1 MKTKYKVIG
10 NALNKIETMKRVA
23 ITYYNPTTKA
33 LENAEKVFAFESAT
47 EKANEFKKALN
58 ENGFK
63 IVEVVKENVK
73 KRTVI
78 SLDFVNWENARE
90 YIEISTEN
98 EPENEPEND

>member
-10 NALNKIETMKRVA
+10 NSLNKIETIKRVK

-33 LENAEKVFAFESAT
+33 LENAVKVFDFESAT
-47 EKANEFKKALN
+47 EKINEYKKALN

-73 KRTVI
+73 KRVVI
-78 SLDFVNWENARE
+78 SLDLVNWENARE
-90 YIEISTEN
+90 YFEIDD
-98 EPENEPEND
+98 ENDAEND